1 MLRINQQKNAAA
13 ARSYFTTPSRGEYYA
28 GACQELPGTWGG
40 KSAALLNLVGE
51 VAQAD
56 FDALCNNRTPD
67 GGRLT
72 ARNRA
77 GRTVGYDFN
86 WHCPKSLSV
95 LFGLTGDPAILD
107 AFRSALAT
115 TLEEMERA
123 MQTRIRKAGAM
134 ADRTTGNALWSQHI
148 HLTARPVDGVPCP
161 HLHAHAFLFN
171 ATFDGEER
179 QWKASKIAD
188 IYRDAPYYQA
198 VFHAHLAR
206 AVASHGF
213 PVERTATGWEIAGLR
228 DLLPKFSLRTA
239 EIERIAAERGITD
252 PAIKD
257 GIGAATR
264 KGKQRDLTM
273 PELRRLWMA
282 RLNDDDRWTLA
293 NVAPAASAARPGNPS
308 PAVSLDQAVATAI
321 EQGFTKGHSLV
332 PEKRLVAL
340 ALSEAAG
347 SITAGEVLRRL
358 PAHGIVFR
366 DYDGRRFCAR
376 RDPRSQPTA
385 AELCRLAGIPS
396 TRDGL
401 DPADLPPGLA
411 ERQRSGYF
419 LAHHRRRMI
428 HDAEEYEAFP
438 PPAPRASHGR

>member
-56 FDALCNNRTPD
+56 FDALCNARTPD

-123 MQTRIRKAGAM
+123 MQTRVRKAGAM

-161 HLHAHAFLFN
+161 HLHSHTFLFN
-171 ATFDGEER
+171 STFDSVEE

-198 VFHAHLAR
+198 IFHAHLAR
-206 AVASHGF
+206 AVAAAGYA
-213 PVERTATGWEIAGLR
+213 VEKTATGWDIAGLA

-239 EIERIAAERGITD
+239 EIERLAADRGITD

-257 GIGAATR
+257 GLGAATR

-273 PELRRLWMA
+273 PELRRLWLA
-282 RLNDDDRWTLA
+282 RLDDGERHAL
-293 NVAPAASAARPGNPS
+293 AASAAKGGIPS
-308 PAVSLDQAVATAI
+308 PAVSLDQAVNTAI
-321 EQGFTKGHSLV
+321 EQGFTKGHALV
-332 PEKRLVAL
+332 PEKRLIAL
-340 ALSEAAG
+340 ALEQAVG
-347 SITAGEVLRRL
+347 SITAQEVRQRL
-358 PAHGIVFR
+358 AAHGIVFR
-366 DYDGRRFCAR
+366 DYDGRRFCAQ

-385 AELCRLAGIPS
+385 AEVRRLAGIPP
-396 TRDGL
+396 TRADL
-401 DPADLPPGLA
+401 DPAELPPSLA

-428 HDAEEYEAFP
+428 QDAEEHDTS
-438 PPAPRASHGR
+438 PPAPQASHGR